1 MPCRFRHI
9 PFVNEDAASYN
20 CHMNKDAEHK
30 KVAIVTGAD
39 RGIGF
44 QVCRQLGELRFQVV
58 LTSPDHKR
66 GKTAAEKLEDMGL
79 AVAYHVL
86 DVLNDKHPAALRS
99 FVMKRFGRVD
109 VLVNNAGISLDAGM
123 SKVEGLLR
131 RKIKKTPKKM
141 DYGEGPGILGADMN
155 VMRATLEVNTLG
167 ALKMCQAFVPLMIK
181 ARFGRVINVSST
193 LGQLKDMTDEEKV
206 PAYQLSKTALNAV
219 TKMVADACRGTNVAV
234 NSVCPGWTRTDLGGP
249 EAPQSPEKAAKDII
263 WLATQPDNGPT
274 GQFFQHRRRIPW

>member
-1 MPCRFRHI
+1 MRTRR
-9 PFVNEDAASYN
+9 
-20 CHMNKDAEHK
+20 
-30 KVAIVTGAD
+30 VAIVTGAD

-44 QVCRQLGELRFQVV
+44 QICRQLGELGFQVV
-58 LTSPDHKR
+58 LTSPDPGQ
-66 GKTAAEKLEDMGL
+66 GKAAAEKLKNMGL
-79 AVAYHVL
+79 AVVYRVL
-86 DVLNDKHPAALRS
+86 DLLNDRQTVALRS
-99 FVMKRFGRVD
+99 FVMKKFGRVD

-131 RKIKKTPKKM
+131 RRIKKTPRKM
-141 DYGEGPGILGADMN
+141 DYGEGPGILEAGMN

-167 ALKMCQAFVPLMIK
+167 ALKMCQAFIPQMMK
-181 ARFGRVINVSST
+181 ARYGRVINISST

-249 EAPQSPEKAAKDII
+249 EAPQSPEEAAKDIV
-263 WLATQPDNGPT
+263 WLATRPDNGPT
-274 GQFFQHRRRIPW
+274 GQFFQHRRRIAW

>member
-1 MPCRFRHI
+1 
-9 PFVNEDAASYN
+9 
-20 CHMNKDAEHK
+20 MNNDTEHK
-30 KVAIVTGAD
+30 KVAIVTGGD

-44 QVCRQLGELRFQVV
+44 QVCRRLGELGFQVV
-58 LTSPDHKR
+58 LTSPDPAR
-66 GKTAAEKLEDMGL
+66 GQAAAEKLKNAGL
-79 AVAYHVL
+79 AVAYRVL
-86 DVLNDKHPAALRS
+86 DLLNDRHPAALRS
-99 FVMKRFGRVD
+99 FVMKKFGRVD

-123 SKVEGLLR
+123 SKMEGLVR
-131 RKIKKTPKKM
+131 RKLKKTPRKM
-141 DYGEGPGILGADMN
+141 DYGEGPGILETDMG

-167 ALKMCQAFVPLMIK
+167 ALKMCQTFVPLMIK
-181 ARFGRVINVSST
+181 ARYGRVVNISST

-219 TKMVADACRGTNVAV
+219 TKMTADACRGKNVAV

-249 EAPQSPEKAAKDII
+249 QAPQSPEEASKDIV